1 MEKKEFI
8 GKSAKMFAFNT
19 EFSGK
24 IVDETMHMIRI
35 EDKNGRIVSL
45 PKKVSRLEIKID
57 DYSTDS
63 IDGSNVEY
71 RSWERTEKAG
81 KKKGVTTKK

>member
-8 GKSAKMFAFNT
+8 GKSVKMFTFNR

-45 PKKVSRLEIKID
+45 PKKVSRIEIEID

-63 IDGSNVEY
+63 IDGKNVEY
-71 RSWERTEKAG
+71 RSWERPEKAG